1 MKKFFLVVLTL
12 VGFAS
17 LSAQGMYDLF
27 GYGSNATGG
36 GNATP
41 ILVDTEQELIDA
53 LSGSKSNRV
62 VIITDN
68 ITVST
73 QFTSKGSNITL
84 LALPGKCLISNG
96 QSSSASGI
104 LNMRGN
110 NIIIRNV
117 TFIGP
122 GAYDCD
128 GKDLL
133 QFEDATNAW
142 VDHCDFQD
150 GCDGNFDIKSNG
162 DNITITWC
170 RFRYLKPAKSG
181 GSGGAADHR
190 FTNLL
195 GQSSSA
201 KPADGTYNVTYA
213 HNWWDNGCKE
223 RMVRC
228 RNCEIHFFNCYWNS
242 DVANYYVGPENAKC
256 YFEGCTFAGKAN
268 SKDKIFKS
276 YGGTNAC
283 KFVNSVG
290 NLPSN
295 QGTVNNPSYR
305 YFIESASDAVAN
317 ITDPNC
323 GAGATLVVETDG
335 TIQTCGATLN
345 KFVVTFNLNGKG
357 TNFTQE
363 VYENRTITTPANPTT
378 TGFVFDGWY
387 TNQACTS
394 AFNFSTPIT
403 ANTTLY
409 AKWVQALT
417 VTFNLNGHGD
427 SFTQE
432 VVSGAK
438 VSAPSTPVS
447 AGYVF
452 VGWYSDQAC
461 TNEYDFNTPVT
472 SAKTIYA
479 KWEESNNCYEFILA
493 TTGTA
498 PSVGDVILGTGVGG
512 TMTMIGGVI
521 EYSSNGLAFKSSG
534 SSKVSVTL
542 LTEMQVGTVITLNMY
557 NGTTTE
563 RGLKLAD
570 GTGDVVGTYTQDGVG
585 DFSASYIVTENDGL
599 AGTSTFQLHRSNNS
613 FLKSITVSN
622 CGGSSCSNPELA
634 YAATSIAKTDQDA
647 SFTNTLT
654 NPHGLAVTYSSS
666 NTNVATIASNGE
678 VTIKGPGSTI
688 ITASAGAQG
697 EYCAATVTYTLTV
710 SATGGAAYPID
721 ETDFPNPERGFY
733 EHAEWSH
740 ASTGNY
746 NDNLWDSYFTNAAAA
761 NRSLLLRI
769 YYLDTDELRQ
779 DKQLPNGFITM
790 FNNDMQKIR
799 SNGMKCILRF
809 AYDKKSDDG
818 FQDASPATWETH
830 LAQLKPHLQANA
842 DVIYVVQAGFLGVWG
857 EWYYSSLGTG
867 DEVEWSVRQNLID
880 QLLDAV
886 PANRY
891 VQLRTPLFKKKYL
904 GNNNA
909 LTSAAAYHGSDQA
922 RLGHH
927 NDAFLNGEEN
937 QGTYENRTADMAY
950 IAQEC
955 LYVPIGGET
964 NLDDGESSTYNTWC
978 KGSIAEAEM
987 AQLHYSYLNHSY
999 SQYVTDQWKAEGAYA
1014 RISRNMGYR
1023 FQLLSASFDAQV
1035 VAGTSMNVQLN
1046 IKNVGYAPLYNER
1059 YAYIVLKNNTNTY
1072 SIPLSSDP
1080 RTWAPNDATTAINEY
1095 ITLPAT
1101 MAPGTYDLY
1110 LYLPDA
1116 SASIANNPKYAV
1128 RFANQGIW
1136 QASTGY
1142 NILNK
1147 QVVVTV
1153 AACSGAN
1160 GTGSTFTAP
1169 GNTYMQNASAAS
1181 MSITG
1186 VTASNGGALTY
1197 QWYKT
1202 TSDIAHGEVIDGATE
1217 STYTPSTA
1225 EAHDTWY
1232 YYCVV
1237 TETGCPVVYTT
1248 ALSGAIVVNA
1258 ATYTVT
1264 YNTNG
1269 ADSATPTQEAV
1280 TEGTT
1285 IVLAAPA
1292 SKANSI
1298 FVGWLCDVD
1307 ANVYKAGDAYTV
1319 TAANTTF
1326 TAQWQELGEGC
1337 FVVNNTT
1344 LGSSTT
1350 LADGTQVVLDNCNA
1364 DANGL
1369 SIGGNMLFTAPAGQY
1384 FESFTFTATCG
1395 SDGKNNYYKINGG
1408 SQQTL
1413 ASSSKAEQTYTIAIP
1428 AGTNA
1433 STIQIIKNGTTP
1445 KVSQICYTL
1454 AEEPVPTC
1462 TDPIIS
1468 TQPESKS
1475 ILTGETALLS
1485 CAADKGV
1492 YQWYNATDNTAAGTG
1507 AAGTQVTT
1515 GFGYNAGGWT
1525 TPTFSTA
1532 GTYSYYC
1539 VITDGECS
1547 VQTNT
1552 VTISV
1557 TTAGG
1562 GGGDSYEYFVSEDDA
1577 AANSVTNSTIFNA
1590 PTDGGNAEGDIT
1602 FNGKNYTITRRTSNA
1617 KHTIT
1622 FDMPASWTNAT
1633 LVLVH
1638 NQSGRN
1644 FTLKHP
1650 DATTVTGTNEE
1661 NGDFRQNVFTITQS
1675 GTYTI
1680 SNTEN
1685 IGLIFIGLYPNS
1697 TAPTYEVTY
1706 DLADG
1711 TGTLPTQAATPE
1723 GGTFALASA
1732 EGLSKAGYSFAGWND
1747 GTNTSSAGDTY
1758 TMPAIA
1764 VTLIAQWTCATPMF
1778 SAQPGSA
1785 TYTVGAAAAALAVTA
1800 DAKGGTLTYQWQSST
1815 DNATFGNISG
1825 ATTSTYTPATDAEG
1839 TIYYRCVVTNTTSG
1853 CSASQTSDVATI
1865 TTTAA
1870 PVSYTVTFDANG
1882 HGTAPAAQSVE
1893 SGSTATEPTDPTETG
1908 FVFGGW
1914 YTELACI
1921 NAFDFSTAITTNITL
1936 YAKWTEV
1943 SSGGE
1948 VYYFIPYS
1956 ANVSD
1961 GALVSGA
1968 DGTKGIYKYD
1978 GSIMAANTEISA
1990 TNTTSSAGFYYNSTS
2005 LEYSEFTKLS
2015 NYGTG
2020 STSSKTMRGIKLAS
2034 GKTIEINLN
2043 SKLFSQIDVIYSCAS
2058 TDEKSII
2065 IAGETCT
2072 TTDKDVHLKTITGN
2086 FSGTIKIENSSGK
2099 EYYLF
2104 IVLKEA
2110 TCTDPALAYTTTT
2123 VDKSITDGKFTNP
2136 LTNSNSVTVTY
2147 SSDNTAVA
2155 TVNETTGEVT
2165 IVGGGTA
2172 TITASSAIQ
2181 TISSVEYCADEAS
2194 YTLTVDDS
2202 GLLTPT
2208 FVWTYHSEMAT
2219 GGAYPIS
2226 VSSDGGDVTL
2236 SITTTVAG
2244 VDLTS
2249 TSGNPATG
2257 TIAVSTCPSV
2267 LTIIVQAT
2275 SPSTATHRA
2284 HTEQKTINI
2293 TLCQKVYNI
2302 PMSST
2307 VYKDNGSSVNPRYVC
2322 EVDGVGMLLKKLGTS
2337 TYSFSSGTNNDVFT
2351 ECVTEKPFLVGT
2363 YLDNIF
2369 KIELYVNCGTKEK
2382 GVTVARRDSYSSSEG
2397 DYESITPTITYYTGG
2412 TVSEYMPNGAMGKVE
2427 ILFDTP
2433 LNAGE
2438 CVYIVCGASTK
2449 VYGAK
2454 LYRAEGD
2461 IETSVAFAGVGT
2473 INKFAGDEPFIQTA
2487 TQTTEGIQSSGLIT
2501 YSSSDKTV
2509 AIVDKNTGEVT
2520 PLSEGRTRI
2529 IATLTAS
2536 GCYKSSSA
2544 EYTLIV
2550 KPCTDPE
2557 CTIAVTEGAAKKC
2570 EGQTVTLTA
2579 TAAEG
2584 ATFQWYKDSA
2594 LIAGET
2600 NASIV
2605 INDPGYYYVE
2615 ARKVCMQ
2622 SSNTIRV
2629 INLSDPT
2636 VTALYDY
2643 YYIKQGRETPDLP
2656 LFKLENTST
2665 YTVSYTP
2672 AGCSYELRDDDIL
2685 YLIGTPGAIG
2695 DGTQTLTVTAENTCG
2710 GADASASMTLY
2721 TLAAT
2726 TKPSIAWI
2734 GCGDK
2739 GQTLPGSIEAS
2750 QSTEQALYEYLETYF
2765 TLTPVNAYC
2774 TIDKKELRQYYS
2786 QFDLILLTDYPNSHE
2801 CPGDVDKKDE
2811 NSYSNAIGCLIDEK
2825 PILSF
2830 EAFVAGLPNWGINT
2844 TPGPD
2849 DPDQQT
2855 ITLLCAAHN
2864 IFNNTVPVDETIEF
2878 VTSSGLQGFSGL
2890 EAPSGMIYIATIPDG
2905 SGGTRITC
2913 CERQTVIE
2921 ARMMI
2926 MGLNNKA
2933 MGSVTDEGKIIIKQI
2948 IEYLLQIKN
2957 IADCA
2962 LVFDNKDGDHK
2973 WSNPKNWYPAYNA
2986 VPKPFQAVRIE
2997 QDCQVDNTAAHCS
3010 SIRLVKGQKENSLG
3024 ELTNYDAKLT
3034 ILPNGGLTV
3043 TGFIKEVHDANFMT
3057 TYAIAPEDLIIQAD
3071 KNSNGTLVYG
3081 DEEQDLQATVEYYS
3095 SAYGAGTANPVWQY
3109 MGIPIINRPTAISQY
3124 HYSWMCS
3131 WENIGNVSS
3140 NWVWVENEDK
3150 VVPFKGY
3157 CITQA
3162 EEKKFEHKGTLCQ
3175 PTKTS
3180 LSMAYFTSMDGDGFN
3195 MFANSW
3201 VAPIDITK
3209 MEVADFGGAAEAT
3222 IFIYNTGSRA
3232 QYEADGTTPS
3242 TDGTNTGAG
3251 QYNAIPVAASSYM
3264 AGTLTKIPTMQGFF
3278 IKATKAGTL
3287 TLDYDRLCFNTSTF
3301 ETTAEKMRAPQ
3312 RVQDEDT
3319 TTEDVQPIVPQVMRL
3334 DVNSN
3339 TWGDR
3344 LYILTHNEFSDAF
3357 NMGWDGSKQMGDEV
3371 APMLALS
3378 APTGLLAVAAIDDAN
3393 GRYLSFRAGKDSIYT
3408 FTFDYNG
3415 QPLYLYDQ
3423 LEERATEIKTG
3434 NTYTFTATNKTVT
3447 QRFLIT
3453 DTPPQEVPTSITLVE
3468 TENSLHFENYG
3479 NQLVNVRIVDMQGR
3493 VVYTSNTTDEIV
3505 YIQPSLPLG
3514 VYLAHITMGNDSKV
3528 VRLIGKETK

>member
-1 MKKFFLVVLTL
+1 MKKFFLVVLISL

-27 GYGSNATGG
+27 GYGRNATGG

-150 GCDGNFDIKSNG
+150 GCDGNFDIKSDA

-181 GSGGAADHR
+181 GSGGSADHR

-195 GQSSSA
+195 GHSSSA

-242 DVANYYVGPENAKC
+242 NVANYYVGPENAKC

-345 KFVVTFNLNGKG
+345 KYVVTFNLNGKG

-363 VYENRTITTPANPTT
+363 VYENRTITAPAAPAT

-394 AFNFSTPIT
+394 AFDFSTPIT

-417 VTFNLNGHGD
+417 ITFNLNGHGD

-432 VVSGAK
+432 VESGAK
-438 VSAPSTPVS
+438 ASVPSTPVS
-447 AGYVF
+447 AGYIF

-461 TNEYDFNTPVT
+461 TNEYDFNTPVA

-512 TMTMIGGVI
+512 TMTMIGGTI

-557 NGTTTE
+557 NGTTGE

-570 GTGDVVGTYTQDGVG
+570 GTGDVIDTYTQDGVG
-585 DFSASYIVTENDGL
+585 DFSASYTVTAGDGL
-599 AGTSTFQLHRSNNS
+599 EGTSTFQIHRSNNS

-678 VTIKGPGSTI
+678 VTIKGAGSTI
-688 ITASAGAQG
+688 ITASTVAQG

-721 ETDFPNPERGFY
+721 ESDFPNPERGFY

-740 ASTGNY
+740 ASRGDY
-746 NDNLWDSYFTNAAAA
+746 SDNLWDSYFTDAAAA
-761 NRSLLLRI
+761 KRSLLLRI

-779 DKQLPNGFITM
+779 NKQLPNGFITM

-830 LAQLKPHLQANA
+830 LAQLKPLLQANA

-867 DEVEWSVRQNLID
+867 DEIEWSDRQDLID

-904 GNNNA
+904 GNNNP

-999 SQYVTDQWKAEGAYA
+999 SQYVTNQWKTEGAYA

-1023 FQLLSASFDAQV
+1023 FQLLSASFDDQV

-1059 YAYIVLKNNTNTY
+1059 YAYIVLKNSTNTY

-1095 ITLPAT
+1095 VTLPAT

-1110 LYLPDA
+1110 LYLPDV

-1147 QVVVTV
+1147 QVEVTT

-1169 GNTYMQNASAAS
+1169 GKTYMQNASAES

-1186 VTASNGGALTY
+1186 VTASNGGTLTY

-1237 TETGCPVVYTT
+1237 TEMGCPVVYTT

-1307 ANVYKAGDAYTV
+1307 ASVYKAGDAYTV

-1384 FESFTFTATCG
+1384 FETFTFTATCG

-1413 ASSSKAEQTYTIAIP
+1413 ASSTKTEQTYTITIP
-1428 AGTNA
+1428 SGTNV
-1433 STIQIIKNGTTP
+1433 SIIQIIKSGTTP
-1445 KVSQICYTL
+1445 KVTQICYTFKTG
-1454 AEEPVPTC
+1454 VVIPTYTVSYDANGGTC
-1462 TDPIIS
+1462 ATTSENAASVALPTS
-1468 TQPESKS
+1468 TRDGY
-1475 ILTGETALLS
+1475 TFNG
-1485 CAADKGV
+1485 
-1492 YQWYNATDNTAAGTG
+1492 WYTAATGGTLVG
-1507 AAGTQVTT
+1507 AAG
-1515 GFGYNAGGWT
+1515 
-1525 TPTFSTA
+1525 
-1532 GTYSYYC
+1532 
-1539 VITDGECS
+1539 
-1547 VQTNT
+1547 
-1552 VTISV
+1552 
-1557 TTAGG
+1557 
-1562 GGGDSYEYFVSEDDA
+1562 DSY
-1577 AANSVTNSTIFNA
+1577 A
-1590 PTDGGNAEGDIT
+1590 P
-1602 FNGKNYTITRRTSNA
+1602 
-1617 KHTIT
+1617 
-1622 FDMPASWTNAT
+1622 
-1633 LVLVH
+1633 
-1638 NQSGRN
+1638 
-1644 FTLKHP
+1644 
-1650 DATTVTGTNEE
+1650 
-1661 NGDFRQNVFTITQS
+1661 
-1675 GTYTI
+1675 
-1680 SNTEN
+1680 
-1685 IGLIFIGLYPNS
+1685 
-1697 TAPTYEVTY
+1697 
-1706 DLADG
+1706 
-1711 TGTLPTQAATPE
+1711 
-1723 GGTFALASA
+1723 SA
-1732 EGLSKAGYSFAGWND
+1732 
-1747 GTNTSSAGDTY
+1747 
-1758 TMPAIA
+1758 
-1764 VTLIAQWTCATPMF
+1764 
-1778 SAQPGSA
+1778 
-1785 TYTVGAAAAALAVTA
+1785 
-1800 DAKGGTLTYQWQSST
+1800 
-1815 DNATFGNISG
+1815 
-1825 ATTSTYTPATDAEG
+1825 
-1839 TIYYRCVVTNTTSG
+1839 
-1853 CSASQTSDVATI
+1853 
-1865 TTTAA
+1865 
-1870 PVSYTVTFDANG
+1870 
-1882 HGTAPAAQSVE
+1882 
-1893 SGSTATEPTDPTETG
+1893 
-1908 FVFGGW
+1908 
-1914 YTELACI
+1914 
-1921 NAFDFSTAITTNITL
+1921 NITL
-1936 YAKWTEV
+1936 YAQWTEV

-1978 GSIMAANTEISA
+1978 GSILAANTEISA

-2020 STSSKTMRGIKLAS
+2020 STSSRTMRGIKLAS

-2072 TTDKDVHLKTITGN
+2072 TTDKDVHIKTITGN

-2172 TITASSAIQ
+2172 TITASSATQ

-2337 TYSFSSGTNNDVFT
+2337 TYSFSSETNDVFT

-2412 TVSEYMPNGAMGKVE
+2412 TVSEYMPKGAMGKVE

-2605 INDPGYYYVE
+2605 INDHGYYYVE

-2685 YLIGTPGAIG
+2685 YLVGTPGAIG

-2774 TIDKKELRQYYS
+2774 TIDTKELRQYYS

-2864 IFNNTVPVDETIEF
+2864 IFNNTLPVDETIEF

-2933 MGSVTDEGKIIIKQI
+2933 MGSVTEEGKTIIKQI

-3010 SIRLVKGQKENSLG
+3010 SIRLVKGQKENSVG

-3131 WENIGNVSS
+3131 WENIGNISS

-3162 EEKKFEHKGTLCQ
+3162 EEKKFEHKGTLSQ

-3264 AGTLTKIPTMQGFF
+3264 AGALTKIPTMQGFF

-3393 GRYLSFRAGKDSIYT
+3393 GRYLTFRAGKDSTYT
-3408 FTFDYNG
+3408 FSFEYDSE

-3423 LEERATEIKTG
+3423 LAQKSTEIKTG
-3434 NTYTFTATNKTVT
+3434 NTYTFAATNNTPL
-3447 QRFLIT
+3447 QRFLIS
-3453 DTPPQEVPTSITLVE
+3453 DTPYEVPTSITLVE

-3505 YIQPSLPLG
+3505 DIQPSLPLG